1 MGYTQ
6 TAFLTQ
12 DSLQALDPDDPT
24 SSRFHFVVV
33 DEMFSKVDDQYSEY
47 ALELFRK
54 FGLQLLIVAPL
65 DAKALVTEP
74 YVGCYLHVV
83 KDARTNRSEVFS
95 MTAQEFTEAL
105 AETSKRTKKVES
117 APLPLRAR

>member
-1 MGYTQ
+1 
-6 TAFLTQ
+6 
-12 DSLQALDPDDPT
+12 
-24 SSRFHFVVV
+24 
-33 DEMFSKVDDQYSEY
+33 MFSRVDDQYAEY

-83 KDARTNRSEVFS
+83 KDARTNRSEVFG
-95 MTAQEFTEAL
+95 MTARDFEEVIAAGDDDGGEFAATL
-105 AETSKRTKKVES
+105 SKRR
-117 APLPLRAR
+117 PR